1 MIIIWSLVWYHHRR
15 VWVGETKLEHEQLTL
30 QYFSFNEKKYAPF
43 YLSPFLSSIK
53 SDLILLIAN
62 VTVMRWFCWI
72 CSKLRFWRTHPVA
85 KMITKKKKKRFWT
98 SSQNIKLI
106 WLPQKNIWGQ
116 QYYQVV
122 RVFFFHLYVY
132 TVVPLS
138 GACEMGLCFLMRG
151 ITSLPER
158 GDLDVRD

>member
-85 KMITKKKKKRFWT
+85 KMITKKKKRFWT

-106 WLPQKNIWGQ
+106 WLPKKNIWGQ
-116 QYYQVV
+116 RYYQVV

-132 TVVPLS
+132 RVVPLS